1 MSREKP
7 HQGPNMLLVAC
18 WPQQR
23 PQTSVGG
30 HWPGRKLRPDLP
42 PNAKGP
48 SPAQRAYPGRP
59 GKHVKPTHNGTQT
72 QQRGC
77 AAPGGSHPLRS
88 PNAHLLG
95 AGFLLSTFLYKRSC
109 YFEEENG
116 GGGFWRNGGQVVD
129 IQGHPALDP
138 PICNLTLQFT
148 STTAQPACTWGEI
161 NPVHLPWPGSP
172 LPNPKGDVS

>member
-1 MSREKP
+1 
-7 HQGPNMLLVAC
+7 MLLVAC
-18 WPQQR
+18 WPQRR

-77 AAPGGSHPLRS
+77 AARAAPTHS
-88 PNAHLLG
+88 G
-95 AGFLLSTFLYKRSC
+95 AQTPTC
-109 YFEEENG
+109 
-116 GGGFWRNGGQVVD
+116 
-129 IQGHPALDP
+129 
-138 PICNLTLQFT
+138 
-148 STTAQPACTWGEI
+148 WG
-161 NPVHLPWPGSP
+161 LAFC
-172 LPNPKGDVS
+172 